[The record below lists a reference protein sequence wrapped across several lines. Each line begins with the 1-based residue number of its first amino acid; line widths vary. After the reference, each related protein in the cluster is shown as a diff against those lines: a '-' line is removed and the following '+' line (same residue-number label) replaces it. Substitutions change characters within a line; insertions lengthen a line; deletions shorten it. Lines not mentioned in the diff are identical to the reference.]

1 MQSQY
6 NVKVIRELK
15 RRNAKEN
22 VFAVMPDAN
31 VEKAYTQ
38 SLQPGLSRLV
48 NAPKHGCTAYYSNS
62 KGVNTLLFPHHQ
74 FYYRWLTRKVD
85 WKNYVLLEKD
95 VEKSNGYIS
104 SD

>member
-6 NVKVIRELK
+6 NAKVIRELK
-15 RRNAKEN
+15 KRNVKGN

-31 VEKAYTQ
+31 VERVYTQ

-48 NAPKHGCTAYYSNS
+48 NAPKYGCTAYYLNS
-62 KGVNTLLFPHHQ
+62 KGVNTFMFPHHQ
-74 FYYRWLTRKVD
+74 FYYRWITRKID
-85 WKNYVLLEKD
+85 WKNYIILEKEA
-95 VEKSNGYIS
+95 EKANEHIS